1 MMMSRFS
8 TTATLLA
15 LLVACS
21 KAPDAVDTAQP
32 SVATES
38 SEDVSVDDNSQGGT
52 PVTIHARIQY
62 STDTSASELS
72 YSRQLDTAFYIE
84 TDAIRYDEGG
94 TVSYTMA
101 DGSRV
106 QGTLKAQGNAHI
118 VSSDG
123 SMDEVYQMH
132 GDWPELI
139 TPTQGMFR
147 IKQVSPSHIGQ
158 GMEITLELE
167 VPVKG
172 SKKTVLQ
179 SKDATSE
186 NSETQFATPVE
197 CSKVNENED
206 LCNITFTIDAVPTE
220 AQDAIGEQLFSNA
233 KELYSRQGKIA
244 PDQSMIIYSS
254 LVPVYGATTTQQG
267 EHFVTELDQSY
278 QVTNNGTQMAQHL
291 KVVAWS
297 TARGDLNEPA
307 AAKAMTN

>member
-1 MMMSRFS
+1 MNVSRF
-8 TTATLLA
+8 TLTATLLT
-15 LLVACS
+15 LVAACS
-21 KAPDAVDTAQP
+21 KAPETVDVPQP
-32 SVATES
+32 TVPTETR
-38 SEDVSVDDNSQGGT
+38 EDVSVDDNNQGGT

-62 STDTSASELS
+62 SADTTAPELS
-72 YSRQLDTAFYIE
+72 YSRKLETAFYLE

-106 QGTLKAQGNAHI
+106 QGSLKAQGNAHI
-118 VSSDG
+118 VSDDS
-123 SMDEVYQMH
+123 SMNELYQMQ

-147 IKQVSPSHIGQ
+147 IKQVAPSHIGQ
-158 GMEITLELE
+158 GMEVTLELE

-172 SKKTVLQ
+172 SKKAVLQ
-179 SKDATSE
+179 SKDASVE
-186 NSETQFATPVE
+186 NNETQFSTPAE
-197 CSKVNENED
+197 CRKVNDNED

-220 AQDAIGEQLFSNA
+220 AQDAIGEQLLSNA

-244 PDQSMIIYSS
+244 PDNSMIIYGS
-254 LVPVYGATTTQQG
+254 LVPVYGATTSQQG

-278 QVTNNGTQMAQHL
+278 QVNNNGTQMAQHL

-307 AAKAMTN
+307 AAKAMTE

>member
-1 MMMSRFS
+1 MNLFRF
-8 TTATLLA
+8 TVTAMLLTLLT
-15 LLVACS
+15 ACS

-32 SVATES
+32 SVPTES

-72 YSRQLDTAFYIE
+72 YSRQLDTAFYIA

-106 QGTLKAQGNAHI
+106 QGMLKAQGNAHI

-132 GDWPELI
+132 GDWPDLI

-179 SKDATSE
+179 SKDAKSE

-197 CSKVNENED
+197 CSKVNDSED

-220 AQDAIGEQLFSNA
+220 AQDAIGEQLLSNA

-307 AAKAMTN
+307 AAKAMTD